1 MNLKINANTI
11 VTRHY
16 LEISDRGVEYCQTAT
31 IGGVRKFTYDQIDA
45 VLRGANSV
53 LSFQVG
59 RETFKIPI
67 KQDNATHRA
76 AVARLVSEARRTL
89 RRQPG

>member
-1 MNLKINANTI
+1 MNLKIDASTL

-16 LEISDRGVEYCQTAT
+16 LVISDRGVEFCETAAL
-31 IGGVRKFTYDQIDA
+31 GSVRHFRFEQIEA
-45 VLRGANSV
+45 VLRSVNSV

-67 KQDNATHRA
+67 RPDNAMHST
-76 AVARLVSEARRTL
+76 AVARLIAEARRTAW
-89 RRQPG
+89 QK